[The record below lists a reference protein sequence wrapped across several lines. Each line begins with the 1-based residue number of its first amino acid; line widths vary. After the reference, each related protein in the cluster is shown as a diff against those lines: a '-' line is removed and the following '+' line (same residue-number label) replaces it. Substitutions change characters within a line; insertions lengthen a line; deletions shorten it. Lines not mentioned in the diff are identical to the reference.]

1 MPASSTPA
9 TAPPGLNVTRANPS
23 IHIARSQG
31 FVYFHIF
38 RMWTCK
44 ILFDSIGQC
53 LHQNPAAV
61 TQFHTPIPFPSF
73 FYNMA
78 FIPHAGR
85 GHVTSRNGPGFF
97 VRSFKFLD
105 TVLFYSR
112 GKNLCKPRFAWVI
125 WTIYTKN
132 GTLSEVL
139 KILEATEKWK
149 FWRLNYHRMRK
160 C

>member
-112 GKNLCKPRFAWVI
+112 GKNLCKPHFAWVI
-125 WTIYTKN
+125 CCILTKKRHPFGISQN
-132 GTLSEVL
+132 S
-139 KILEATEKWK
+139 
-149 FWRLNYHRMRK
+149 
-160 C
+160 